1 MRLIALPAFQ
11 DNYIWAIAAADGRAV
26 LVDPGQAE
34 PVFEAAAQGLQPAAV
49 LLTHHHDDHIGGVPA
64 LRERWPGLP
73 VYAPADEPRIPFAS
87 HRVGDGEGVQVLQW
101 EFQTLFVPGHTR
113 SHVAYVGHGHLFS
126 GDTLFSL
133 GCGRMFEGTPSQMFG
148 SLQRLAALPGATLVC
163 CGHEYTLANA
173 AFAVTVDP
181 TNAALRQRHQ
191 EVQAMR
197 HAARPTVPVSLAS
210 EVATNPFLRTASAAI
225 QQAVGARLGRGA
237 RDEVE
242 VFAEL
247 RRWKDDFRA

>member
-11 DNYIWAIAAADGRAV
+11 DNYIWAIAAADGRAL

-34 PVFEAAAQGLQPAAV
+34 PVFKAAAQGLQPAAV
-49 LLTHHHDDHIGGVPA
+49 LLTHHHDDHIGGVAA
-64 LRERWPGLP
+64 LRERWPDLP
-73 VYAPADEPRIPFAS
+73 VYAPDDPRIPFAS
-87 HRVGDGEGVQVLQW
+87 QRVGDGDSVQVLGW
-101 EFQTLFVPGHTR
+101 ELQTLAVPGHTR

-133 GCGRMFEGTPSQMFG
+133 GCGRMFEGTPSQMLG
-148 SLQRLAALPGATLVC
+148 SLQRLAALPGATLLC

-237 RDEVE
+237 HDEVE

>member
-11 DNYIWAIAAADGRAV
+11 DNYIWAIAAEDGRAL

-49 LLTHHHDDHIGGVPA
+49 LLTHHHDDHIGGVIA
-64 LRERWPGLP
+64 LRARWPDLP
-73 VYAPADEPRIPFAS
+73 VYAPHEPRIPFAS
-87 HRVGDGEGVQVLQW
+87 QRVGDGDGVRVLDW
-101 EFQTLFVPGHTR
+101 ELQTLTAPGHTR
-113 SHVAYVGHGHLFS
+113 SHVAYIGHGHLFS

-133 GCGRMFEGTPSQMFG
+133 GCGRMFEGTPSQMLG

-225 QQAVGARLGRGA
+225 QQAIGARLGRGA